1 MAQGNAT
8 LVLWHADGRTT
19 DVELY
24 TQPQVLFQNDSV
36 FVMSSVVDL
45 KYADREILRFTYKG
59 KGTGINTPKA
69 NVNYS
74 QDGDC
79 LVFHG
84 ITSTDKVALYTTN
97 GIHVPV
103 HLIVTGDGV
112 TLSLASIP
120 PGVYILN
127 VNGKTSKITKK

>member
-1 MAQGNAT
+1 MAQGSAT

-36 FVMSSVVDL
+36 FVTSSVVDL

-59 KGTGINTPKA
+59 KGTGIHTPNA
-69 NVNYS
+69 SVNYS
-74 QDGDC
+74 QEGDR

-84 ITSTDKVALYTTN
+84 ITSADKVALYTTN

-103 HLIVTGDGV
+103 HLIVAGDGV
-112 TLSLASIP
+112 TLSLSSIP
-120 PGVYILN
+120 QGVYILN
-127 VNGKTSKITKK
+127 INGKTTKFTKK